1 MADKKISEFPIFS
14 GKQDD
19 DTFYIIASGDAENNK
34 AQNYKI
40 SFTGLADEVFK
51 TYPEYISGAT
61 GAFAES
67 LTISGLPV
75 LTGFDIDG
83 GSSIIAGTTEEISFG
98 GTDPSDT
105 REVSFQQGGETKLAI
120 NEDGDVEI
128 SQSLN
133 ITESANI
140 AGGLTVQEGSTTILN
155 GPTKINDTLT
165 VDDGVSTLLGGAL
178 TVTDITRI
186 DGATTINNTLTVED
200 GSSTTLG
207 GTLTVKDGATLSKTL
222 SVADA
227 TTLKSTLTVEDG
239 NKTTLG
245 GELTVKE
252 KGSFAKNVSVGTDLS
267 VGGELTVGGTTLTNL
282 LAGVSID
289 SLEDI
294 EDVTLTSIADGDI
307 LKWDGSKWVNVD
319 ALGDITTALAGKANS
334 SHALSSHSDV
344 STTSASSGQVLKWN
358 GSEWAPAADDAG
370 LSSVEWSQ
378 VSNKPATFDPVSH
391 THAISDITN
400 LSTQL
405 DSKASSSHTHAISEI
420 TDLSTQLDSK
430 ASSSHTHAISE
441 ITDLSTQLAA
451 KANSSHTHSWGD
463 ISGGDFN
470 SLSNFNTTIKFDIS
484 DYLAVSDSGGN
495 NVRKITVEDLI
506 QLHNAEKTKE
516 QLDASDTDEQTLLD
530 PTEAIEVD
538 PDEGGGVQVEFD
550 AVEGRCVLANDPPLT
565 LSNFKQLIDPFG
577 GLKLN
582 PTYGTPDGNG
592 CRSYSYTIAVDDS
605 GSAATEYT
613 LLLGKHDD
621 IDIKGSSTPVSV
633 RGHALHGR
641 DPSDNDGGFG
651 TEGKVFDASATDTSF
666 VTNLVSAEND
676 IYKDRPLEING
687 QVRTIS
693 SYNGTTKVVTLSSAL
708 TSAPSN
714 DTAFTIK
721 NTMSYHGL
729 LDPNVNTNFI
739 FMGYKPQNDTGLGTA
754 ITSFDDN
761 SWKPSGTQTNVY
773 VDNGYVERD
782 TIKAKEFFEYSPT
795 PVKRRSDDGEF
806 APWMVAQAHNSS
818 TAYKRL
824 SLVTSGGVWYLA
836 TRYVPANTSIS
847 NTIYWQ
853 VRDGNRPWDFNRIV
867 KHNGNYYIAKNPGG
881 AGTDH
886 TNTTDWHQLTTD
898 QLNNPVLDVPCN
910 NRAEA
915 VFYNRHNS
923 GFAFKS
929 SPDSNVVAQPFIS
942 WQGIRTYINVFLSNA
957 SKITV
962 LVRDPN
968 LPTDHYADYSYVDQ
982 KNGGG
987 SLMIHGGVYI
997 GNPQCIFSFCS
1008 PIIKKP
1014 RKYKI
1019 DLSAQTSTGIQTPGF
1034 SRGNMHIFLW
1044 FTGPGHSHT
1053 TLSNIYF
1060 KIYGQNEGASDG
1072 HGSFNFMRVDTGTS
1086 GDISGVTYDLTEAAT
1101 SASNYFTAITLYGGT
1116 TGMWNLNNSSA
1127 YTAYRTLGP
1136 DGTFSWQKTM
1146 TFDTAA
1152 GADAG
1157 TTSSYALAE
1166 LEGACGFSSEVHGNQ
1181 YIRFRFL
1188 ELTNG
1193 CEGFRI
1199 FHWNTANY
1207 SHFTSNGFR
1216 FSPITANSSTR
1227 LFGDFGSYVFA
1238 VNASNG
1244 TTLYHATPAAVL
1256 SSTTQALDEIGDGS
1270 QYFIWLAANKTWAY
1284 LPVMDGPNTSA
1295 NYYNNNMGEMSGT
1308 SKAYWPSAPTR
1319 TGTSYAAFTTDVTL
1333 YKDSAT
1339 TTSTTLTTY
1348 FTGAPMLTNQTLIN
1362 IGAKAFAIGNDGLF
1376 LGDAG
1381 GAAAGNITNV
1391 VSGTSI
1397 VPTVSSN
1404 FLDNSAIVAQSLSDN
1419 IVIATTNVTA
1429 LSSKS
1434 YTVS

>member
-1 MADKKISEFPIFS
+1 MADRKISEFQTFS
-14 GKQDD
+14 GTQDGE
-19 DTFYIIASGDAENNK
+19 TYYIIASGDPSNSRAE
-34 AQNYKI
+34 NYKI
-40 SFTGLADEVFK
+40 SFTGLADDVFK

-61 GAFAES
+61 GAFSDS
-67 LTISGLPV
+67 LTISGLSV
-75 LTGFDIDG
+75 LTGFDIG
-83 GSSIIAGTTEEISFG
+83 GGTSIIAGTTEEISFG

-105 REVSFQQGGETKLAI
+105 REVAFQQAGETKLAI
-120 NEDGDVEI
+120 NEDGDIEI

-133 ITESANI
+133 VSESATI
-140 AGGLTVQEGSTTILN
+140 EGGLTVQEGSTTTLN

-165 VDDGVSTLLGGAL
+165 VDEGVGTLLGGSL
-178 TVTDITRI
+178 TVSDITRI

-222 SVADA
+222 SVAGA

-245 GELTVKE
+245 GELAVKE
-252 KGSFAKNVSVGTDLS
+252 KGVFAKGVDI
-267 VGGELTVGGTTLTNL
+267 GGELTVGGTTLTDL

-289 SLEDI
+289 SLGDI
-294 EDVTLTSIADGDI
+294 EDVTLTSITADDI
-307 LKWDGSKWVNVD
+307 LQWDGSKWVNVD
-319 ALGDITTALAGKANS
+319 VLGDITTALAGKANS
-334 SHALSSHSDV
+334 SHTHAISDITGLSAQLADKANSSHSLSSHSDV
-344 STTSASSGQVLKWN
+344 SATAPSNGQVLKWD

-370 LSSVEWSQ
+370 LSSVDWSQ
-378 VSNKPATFDPVSH
+378 VGNKPTTFAPSTH
-391 THAISDITN
+391 THAISD
-400 LSTQL
+400 
-405 DSKASSSHTHAISEI
+405 
-420 TDLSTQLDSK
+420 
-430 ASSSHTHAISE
+430 

-451 KANSSHTHSWGD
+451 KANSSHTHAISDITGLSAQLAAKANSSHTHTWGD

-470 SLSNFNTTIKFDIS
+470 SLNNFDTTTKFDIS

-516 QLDASDTDEQTLLD
+516 QLDASDTDEATLLD
-530 PTEAIEVD
+530 PTETIEVD

-592 CRSYSYTIAVDDS
+592 CRSYSYTISVDDS
-605 GSAATEYT
+605 GSEATEYT

-621 IDIKGSSTPVSV
+621 IDIKGSSTPVDV
-633 RGHALHGR
+633 RGHSLHGR
-641 DPSDNDGGFG
+641 DPTDNDGGLG
-651 TEGKVFDASATDTSF
+651 TEGKVFDNSATTTSF

-708 TSAPSN
+708 SSAPSN

-729 LDPNVNTNFI
+729 LDPNVDTNFI
-739 FMGYKPQNDTGLGTA
+739 FMGYNPTNDTGLGKE

-761 SWKPSGTQTNVY
+761 SWKSSTNVY
-773 VDNGYVERD
+773 VDNGYVRRD

-824 SLVTSGGVWYLA
+824 SLVTSGGAWYLA
-836 TRYVPANTSIS
+836 TRYVPANTSIT
-847 NTIYWQ
+847 NTIYWEA
-853 VRDGNRPWDFNRIV
+853 RDGNRPWDFNRIV
-867 KHNGNYYIAKNPGG
+867 KHGSDYYIAKNPGG
-881 AGTDH
+881 ASTDR
-886 TNTTDWHQLTTD
+886 TNTTDWHKLSTA

-910 NRAEA
+910 SRAEA
-915 VFYNRHNS
+915 NFYNRHNS
-923 GFAFKS
+923 NFAFRS

-942 WQGIRTYINVFLSNA
+942 WQGIRTYINTFLQGA

-962 LVRDPN
+962 LVRDPD
-968 LPTDHYADYSYVDQ
+968 LPTDYVANYTLVDQ

-987 SLMIHGGVYI
+987 AMMIHGSAHI
-997 GNPQCIFSFCS
+997 TNPSCVFSFCS

-1014 RKYKI
+1014 RKYKV
-1019 DLSAQTSTGIQTPGF
+1019 DLSAKTSRGTQTPGF
-1034 SRGNMHIFLW
+1034 SPGNFHIFFW
-1044 FTGPGHSHT
+1044 FTGPGHSYT
-1053 TLSNIYF
+1053 VLSNVYF
-1060 KIYGQNEGASDG
+1060 KIYGQNAGASDTTG
-1072 HGSFNFMRVDTGTS
+1072 GLTFMRVDTSSS
-1086 GDISGVTYDLTEAAT
+1086 GDISAVTYDLSDAAT
-1101 SASNYFTAITLYGGT
+1101 SSSNHFTALTLYNSST
-1116 TGMWNLNNSSA
+1116 SYWNLNNASA
-1127 YTAYRTLGP
+1127 LTAYRTLGP

-1146 TFDTAA
+1146 TFTTAA
-1152 GADAG
+1152 GADTG
-1157 TTSSYALAE
+1157 TTSSYALSE
-1166 LEGACGFSSEVHGNQ
+1166 LDGACGFSAEVHGNQ

-1188 ELTNG
+1188 EMVNG
-1193 CEGFRI
+1193 TEGFRI
-1199 FHWNTANY
+1199 FHWNTGNY
-1207 SHFTSNGFR
+1207 SHFTSAGFR

-1227 LFGDFGSYVFA
+1227 LFGNFGSYEFA
-1238 VNASNG
+1238 TLASNG
-1244 TTLYHATPAAVL
+1244 TTIYHSTPAAVL
-1256 SSTTQALDEIGDGS
+1256 STTSQVLDKLGDGNK
-1270 QYFIWLAANKTWAY
+1270 YFIWAQESKTWEYAA
-1284 LPVMDGPNTSA
+1284 VMSGPDTTPNI
-1295 NYYNNNMGEMSGT
+1295 YNNNMGNMSAT
-1308 SKAYWPSAPTR
+1308 EKAYWPAAPTR
-1319 TGTSYAAFTTDVTL
+1319 TGTSYATFTTDSTL
-1333 YKDSAT
+1333 YKDPVN

-1362 IGAKAFAIGNDGLF
+1362 LSRKSFALGDGLC
-1376 LGDAG
+1376 LGLG
-1381 GAAAGNITNV
+1381 SGAAAGKLTNT
-1391 VSGTSI
+1391 VSGSSI
-1397 VPTVSSN
+1397 VPNIDST
-1404 FLDNSAIVAQSLSDN
+1404 FADNAAIIAQSLSDN
-1419 IVIATTNVTA
+1419 IVIATNNVTT

-1434 YTVS
+1434 YTAS

>member
-14 GKQDD
+14 GKQDE

-75 LTGFDIDG
+75 LTGFDIGG

-165 VDDGVSTLLGGAL
+165 VDDGVATLLGGAL

-207 GTLTVKDGATLSKTL
+207 GALTVKEGAILNQTL
-222 SVADA
+222 SVAGA
-227 TTLKSTLTVEDG
+227 TTLSSTLTVADG

-245 GELTVKE
+245 GELVVKE
-252 KGSFAKNVSVGTDLS
+252 KGTFAKGVDI
-267 VGGELTVGGTTLTNL
+267 GGELTVGGTTLTDL
-282 LAGVSID
+282 IAGVNID
-289 SLEDI
+289 SLGDI
-294 EDVTLTSIADGDI
+294 EDVTLTSIANGDI
-307 LKWDGSKWVNVD
+307 LQWDGSKWVNVD

-334 SHALSSHSDV
+334 SHTHAISDITDLSTQLASKANSSHTHAISDITDLSTQLASKANLSHALSSHSDV
-344 STTSASSGQVLKWN
+344 STTSPSSGQVLKWD
-358 GSEWAPAADDAG
+358 GSTWAPAADDAG
-370 LSSVEWSQ
+370 LSSVDWTQ

-400 LSTQL
+400 
-405 DSKASSSHTHAISEI
+405 
-420 TDLSTQLDSK
+420 
-430 ASSSHTHAISE
+430 
-441 ITDLSTQLAA
+441 LSTQLAA

-550 AVEGRCVLANDPPLT
+550 AVEGRCVLTNDPPLT

-582 PTYGTPDGNG
+582 PTYGTPDENN
-592 CRSYSYTIAVDDS
+592 CRSYSYTISVDDS

-621 IDIKGSSTPVSV
+621 IDIKGLPAPVSV
-633 RGHALHGR
+633 RGHTLHGR
-641 DPSDNDGGFG
+641 DPSDNDGGLG
-651 TEGKVFDASATDTSF
+651 TEGKVFDTNATDTSF

-693 SYNGTTKVVTLSSAL
+693 SYNGVTKVVTLNSAL
-708 TSAPSN
+708 NSVPSN

-739 FMGYKPQNDTGLGTA
+739 FMGYNPQNDTGLGTV
-754 ITSFDDN
+754 TSFDDN
-761 SWKPSGTQTNVY
+761 SWKSSTNVY
-773 VDNGYVERD
+773 VDNGYIERD

-806 APWMVAQAHNSS
+806 APWMVAQVHNSS

-824 SLVTSGGVWYLA
+824 SLVTSGAKTYLA
-836 TRYVPANTSIS
+836 TRYVPAETPIS

-853 VRDGNRPWDFNRIV
+853 DRTESAARPWDFNRIV
-867 KHNGNYYIAKNPGG
+867 KHNSRYYIAKNPGG
-881 AGTDH
+881 ATTDH
-886 TNTTDWHQLTTD
+886 TDPTDWHELTAN

-910 NRAEA
+910 GRAEA
-915 VFYNRHNS
+915 NFYNRHHYS
-923 GFAFKS
+923 FAFKS
-929 SPDSNVVAQPFIS
+929 SPDSNVIAQPFIS
-942 WQGIRTYINVFLSNA
+942 WQGVRSYINTFLSNA

-968 LPTDHYADYSYVDQ
+968 LPTDHYADYSLVSQ

-987 SLMIHGGVYI
+987 TMMSHSGVNI

-1034 SRGNMHIFLW
+1034 SPGNMHIFLW
-1044 FTGPGHSHT
+1044 FTGQGHSYT
-1053 TLSNIYF
+1053 ILSNMYF
-1060 KIYGQNEGASDG
+1060 KIYGQNEGAGDG
-1072 HGSFNFMRVDTGTS
+1072 GSSFIFMRVDTASS
-1086 GDISGVTYDLTEAAT
+1086 GDISGVTYDLSQAAD
-1101 SASNYFTAITLYGGT
+1101 SQSNDFTALTLYGSNT
-1116 TGMWNLNNSSA
+1116 DFWNLNNTSA
-1127 YTAYRTLGP
+1127 LNAYRTLGP
-1136 DGTFSWQKTM
+1136 DGTLSWQKTM

-1152 GADAG
+1152 GEDKG

-1181 YIRFRFL
+1181 YIKFRFL
-1188 ELTNG
+1188 SLENG
-1193 CEGFRI
+1193 SAGFRC
-1199 FHWNTANY
+1199 FYWSTGDY
-1207 SHFTSNGFR
+1207 SHYTNAGFR
-1216 FSPITANSSTR
+1216 YSPITACASTR
-1227 LFGDFGSYVFA
+1227 LIGDFGCYEFA
-1238 VNASNG
+1238 TIASNSANF
-1244 TTLYHATPAAVL
+1244 YHATPAAVL
-1256 SSTTQALDEIGDGS
+1256 SHSSQELDKLS
-1270 QYFIWLAANKTWAY
+1270 VLKYFIWARASKTWDYFA
-1284 LPVMDGPNTSA
+1284 VSVGPNTSA
-1295 NYYNNNMGEMSGT
+1295 NYSNNIDHMIKTNT
-1308 SKAYWPSAPTR
+1308 AHWPAAPQQA
-1319 TGTSYAAFTTDVTL
+1319 GTSYATFTTNVTL
-1333 YKDSAT
+1333 YKDPAT
-1339 TTSTTLTTY
+1339 ITSTTLTTY
-1348 FTGAPMLTNQTLIN
+1348 YTGAPMLTNQTLLSAN
-1362 IGAKAFAIGNDGLF
+1362 AKPFALETPGLC
-1376 LGDAG
+1376 LGLG
-1381 GAAAGNITNV
+1381 SIYAAGKITNTV
-1391 VSGTSI
+1391 VGNNL
-1397 VPTVSSN
+1397 VPTIDST
-1404 FLDNSAIVAQSLSDN
+1404 FLTLPNRFSQALSDN
-1419 IVIATTNVTA
+1419 IAIGTTNVTT
-1429 LSSKS
+1429 LSSKN
-1434 YTVS
+1434 YNVS